1 MHNLEITKCSV
12 INWYKSNRKCQCES
26 CDSVYDIKSVI
37 NIKRWNVLKVLIN
50 LLIVG
55 SFCYFKN
62 LSRKRENVNF
72 LLHGAQIMEEISWNI
87 KVLAPITIS
96 KKDYNDTCHSKQI
109 DKIKY
114 VTLFQIILHND

>member
-1 MHNLEITKCSV
+1 
-12 INWYKSNRKCQCES
+12 
-26 CDSVYDIKSVI
+26 
-37 NIKRWNVLKVLIN
+37 
-50 LLIVG
+50 
-55 SFCYFKN
+55 
-62 LSRKRENVNF
+62 
-72 LLHGAQIMEEISWNI
+72 MEEISWNI